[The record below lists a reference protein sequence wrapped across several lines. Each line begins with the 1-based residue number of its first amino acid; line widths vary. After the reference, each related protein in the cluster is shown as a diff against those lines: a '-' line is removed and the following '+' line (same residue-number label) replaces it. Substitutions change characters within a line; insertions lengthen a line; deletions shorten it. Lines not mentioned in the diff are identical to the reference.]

1 MEEEKRIESFDVD
14 VNDGAAEE
22 KPAFDF
28 SGMDEND
35 WTDTMSD
42 GDAEAEDKVI
52 TEWMD
57 SHCVFCDRLDES
69 AEYEGAGIGT
79 EGGPDWW
86 IGEGGLINVAN
97 HISMRTDGD
106 LPPYIKFGE
115 IGKDMY
121 VIGQNLKT
129 TRGFPKK
136 VGGSMWMFDSD
147 VEEIT
152 DFPEYVRGNC
162 SCRNNKLKN
171 LDGLPLKIGGVLD
184 VADNDPGFKWI
195 RSDGG
200 TIDVGVAVYGSLDE
214 KERALYRTDKDEYV
228 DMAADDN
235 PDSAAL
241 SRKIVEQARDAGY
254 PDGRLAVSCSGDTSD
269 GWVFES
275 HGDI

>member
-1 MEEEKRIESFDVD
+1 MEEKKF
-14 VNDGAAEE
+14 NN
-22 KPAFDF
+22 
-28 SGMDEND
+28 END
-35 WTDTMSD
+35 QNETIENGRSPFDMSAMNEEDWTETMSD
-42 GDAEAEDKVI
+42 NDQEYEDKAI
-52 TEWMD
+52 IDWMD
-57 SHCVFCDRLDES
+57 SHCVFCDRLDDS
-69 AEYEGAGIGT
+69 AEYDGAGIGE

-86 IGEGGLINVAN
+86 IGEGGRINVAN

-106 LPPYIKFGE
+106 LPEYIRFGE

-129 TRGFPKK
+129 TDGFPKK

-147 VEEIT
+147 VERIT

-162 SCRNNKLKN
+162 SCRNNKLKS

-184 VADNDPGFKWI
+184 VSDNDPAFSWT
-195 RSDGG
+195 RSDGK

-214 KERALYRTDKDEYV
+214 KERKSYRAEKAEYI

-241 SRKIVEQARDAGY
+241 ARKIAEQAKAAGY
-254 PDGRLAVSCSGDTSD
+254 PAGTFAVKCSGDVSD

>member
-1 MEEEKRIESFDVD
+1 MEER
-14 VNDGAAEE
+14 N
-22 KPAFDF
+22 FDF
-28 SGMDEND
+28 NLDETPDTGEQTSPFDMSNMDEND

-42 GDAEAEDKVI
+42 NDAEQEVKVI

-57 SHCVFCDRLDES
+57 THCVFCDRLDES
-69 AEYEGAGIGT
+69 AEYEGAGIGV

-86 IGEGGLINVAN
+86 IAEGGVINVAN
-97 HISMRTDGD
+97 HISLRTDGD
-106 LPPYIKFGE
+106 LPPYIRFGE
-115 IGKDMY
+115 IGKDIY
-121 VIGQNLKT
+121 IVGQNLKST
-129 TRGFPKK
+129 NGFPKK

-147 VEEIT
+147 IEKIT

-162 SCRNNKLKN
+162 SCRNNRLKS

-184 VADNDPGFKWI
+184 VSDNDPGFRWV
-195 RSDGG
+195 RTDGK

-214 KERALYRTDKDEYV
+214 KGRKEYRTSKDMYV
-228 DMAADDN
+228 NMAADDN

-241 SRKIVEQARDAGY
+241 ARKMSEQAKDAGY
-254 PDGRLAVSCSGDTSD
+254 PDGTLAVSCSGDTSD